1 MEFFM
6 VKVISVNDLWFR
18 GRPVILDG
26 GCDGIPCSD
35 LDKLRVE
42 EPTDNELFEIEIRE
56 RKERKARAEGNKETI
71 QAAFQSSI
79 ISTTFKIK

>member
-1 MEFFM
+1 M

-18 GRPVILDG
+18 GRPVIVDG

-42 EPTDNELFEIEIRE
+42 EPSDQELFEIEKERRE
-56 RKERKARAEGNKETI
+56 RKERKAKAEGNEETLKTSF
-71 QAAFQSSI
+71 QASL
-79 ISTTFKIK
+79 ISTTFVIK